1 VKNAFSENYDVT
13 IGGAYMQQTVTT
25 QDGSIVK
32 MHIWDTAGSERFRNL
47 VQMYY
52 RDAAAAIV
60 CYDVTSE
67 RTFDSVSYWVNQM
80 KEKAT

>member
-1 VKNAFSENYDVT
+1 
-13 IGGAYMQQTVTT
+13 
-25 QDGSIVK
+25 

-60 CYDVTSE
+60 CYDVTNE
-67 RTFDSVSYWVNQM
+67 RSFDSVSYWVNEM
-80 KEKAT
+80 K